1 MSWSLQLR
9 NGDLA
14 LSGVS
19 LAKTTGAQKLV
30 QDLRCALLE
39 ERGHD
44 DAHPRFGSLLDGG
57 IDEYGRYQASLIG
70 SHDWDRIRV
79 EVQTEI
85 QRIIADHQQKQI
97 RRSTVDRQTYGESTL
112 TPDELLVSVAGI
124 EMTQAADRLM
134 VRVTLN
140 TGRGSVEE
148 IDIPIT
154 NAPVI

>member
-19 LAKTTGAQKLV
+19 LAQTTGAQKLV

-44 DAHPRFGSLLDGG
+44 DAHPSFGSLIDGG
-57 IDEYGRYQASLIG
+57 IDEYGRYVTSLIG
-70 SHDWDRIRV
+70 TNDWGRIRSD
-79 EVQTEI
+79 VQSEI
-85 QRIIADHQQKQI
+85 RRITADHQTKQI
-97 RRSTVDRQTYGESTL
+97 NRSTLDRRVYGESTL
-112 TPDELLVSVAGI
+112 TAGELLISVASI
-124 EMTQAADRLM
+124 DMTQAQDRLM

-140 TGRGSVEE
+140 TGRGTVET
-148 IDIPIT
+148 IDIPIA